1 MTLFVIVI
9 IGFIIYLIIKSKLP
23 KQTNRRE
30 PIYPTYLSD
39 PKMRHPHR
47 DKAVQEIKDWLE
59 GIELT
64 DVIVFDTETNGL
76 YPEESSLLSI
86 GAIRYSWDPYE
97 KLKEKARFERCYYP
111 KEPFNERAIMV
122 NGLTKE
128 KIAELRGDA
137 TYPEHFLDDYLSLK
151 EFCEGSRLIAGHNVS
166 FDVGFVPFL
175 KNRRKLDT
183 MKSNADVVCVE
194 WMDSKEDWK
203 WPSLE
208 ETARFYGVPFN
219 EDDAHG
225 ALYDAMIAGE
235 ILKRMLDRAGVMV
248 QIV

>member
-137 TYPEHFLDDYLSLK
+137 TYPEHFLDDYLSFK

-166 FDVGFVPFL
+166 LFAL
-175 KNRRKLDT
+175 SAISKNDIIPK
-183 MKSNADVVCVE
+183 
-194 WMDSKEDWK
+194 
-203 WPSLE
+203 
-208 ETARFYGVPFN
+208 TALPPHAGQQAVKAAPPCEAGHNVRSFRSCYG
-219 EDDAHG
+219 
-225 ALYDAMIAGE
+225 
-235 ILKRMLDRAGVMV
+235 R
-248 QIV
+248 